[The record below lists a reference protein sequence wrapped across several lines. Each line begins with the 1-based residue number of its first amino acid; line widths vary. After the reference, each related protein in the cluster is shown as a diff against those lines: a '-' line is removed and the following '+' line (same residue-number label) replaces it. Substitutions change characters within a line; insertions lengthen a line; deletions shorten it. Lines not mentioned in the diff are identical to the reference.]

1 MAEYHTEEEQVEA
14 LKKWWDENGKAV
26 LTGLALGVLLL
37 FGGRAWFEH
46 QRTQAQKASLEYEA
60 FLQAVSLGNTDG
72 AAAVV
77 DRLTG
82 DYSGTPYPTLA
93 SLMMSKVKADEQDW
107 VGATKHLQWV
117 IDHAGVEDIQHIA
130 RLRLA
135 RVYVAQGN
143 AEGALSLLGRVEEG
157 SGFAPVYA
165 ELSGDIYLSQGAI
178 QQARSAYELA
188 LTGESLDPEQR
199 RIVQMKLDDLPADVA
214 EAKTA
219 Q

>member
-46 QRTQAQKASLEYEA
+46 QRTQAQEASLEYDA
-60 FLQAVSLGNTDG
+60 FLQAVNSSNADG
-72 AAAVV
+72 AEAFV
-77 DRLTG
+77 DRLTS
-82 DYSGTPYPTLA
+82 DYSDTPYASLA
-93 SLMMSKVKADEQDW
+93 SLMMAKVAADGQDW

-117 IDHAGVEDIQHIA
+117 IDHAGVENIQHIA

-135 RVYVAQGN
+135 RVYIAQGN
-143 AEGALSLLGRVEEG
+143 EDGALSLLEGVAEG

-165 ELSGDIYLSQGAI
+165 ELRGDIYLSRGAI
-178 QQARSAYELA
+178 QQARTAYELA
-188 LTGESLDPEQR
+188 LTGEGLDPEQR